1 VEGKVLKQKEQQE
14 GERMRGYSQGNEG
27 RSAWLGYNDG
37 GDDGGTWLGFAGH
50 NKSLGCLQ

>member
-1 VEGKVLKQKEQQE
+1 MLKQKEQQE
-14 GERMRGYSQGNEG
+14 GERKRGCSQGNEG

-50 NKSLGCLQ
+50 NKNLGCLQ